1 MEPFIQESLVQLFL
15 EQAGYQSVAIAT
27 DWDITNNSIADIY
40 YNPYAYHLT
49 QFEGSFLDKT
59 QLNTVSPLLG
69 NIAFVPSF
77 RAHHDLLQYNFET
90 LADIPQLPGPKFV
103 FAHIVA
109 PHPPFIIGNDGQHT
123 EPQYSFTFNDGDNF
137 PGTSVDYK
145 TGYINK
151 LEYTNAELKKA
162 IEAILAQSE
171 VPPIILIQADHGPGL
186 LTDFT
191 SSENTCLEERFS
203 IFSAY
208 YLPNLEHNPI
218 PEEFTPVNLFRIIF
232 NEYFSTDLPLLENRS
247 YYYFDTI
254 KIYHTED
261 ITMQLK
267 DPSSDKGCIKTKTLE

>member
-1 MEPFIQESLVQLFL
+1 MEIISLAQVLITKQ
-15 EQAGYQSVAIAT
+15 
-27 DWDITNNSIADIY
+27 DI
-40 YNPYAYHLT
+40 
-49 QFEGSFLDKT
+49 F
-59 QLNTVSPLLG
+59 
-69 NIAFVPSF
+69 
-77 RAHHDLLQYNFET
+77 
-90 LADIPQLPGPKFV
+90 
-103 FAHIVA
+103 
-109 PHPPFIIGNDGQHT
+109 
-123 EPQYSFTFNDGDNF
+123 
-137 PGTSVDYK
+137 
-145 TGYINK
+145 NK

-267 DPSSDKGCIKTKTLE
+267 RPIQ